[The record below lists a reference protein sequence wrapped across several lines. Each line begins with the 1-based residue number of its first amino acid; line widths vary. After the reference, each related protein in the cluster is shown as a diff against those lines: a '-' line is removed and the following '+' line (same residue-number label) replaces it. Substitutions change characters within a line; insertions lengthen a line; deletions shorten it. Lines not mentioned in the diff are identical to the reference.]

1 LRKLWAA
8 IQPFAAPNAV
18 SLPGGPCVG
27 PRAKEVDRWQKRGN
41 AQIPPVV
48 AFQPMDQNIA
58 APIVKASDV
67 EPKWFA
73 GVAIPAAP
81 EM

>member
-1 LRKLWAA
+1 
-8 IQPFAAPNAV
+8 
-18 SLPGGPCVG
+18 
-27 PRAKEVDRWQKRGN
+27 
-41 AQIPPVV
+41 
-48 AFQPMDQNIA
+48 MDQNIA